1 MSKCRKTIRGL
12 SLVLMTAILFLS
24 SVISVY
30 GTDTEGSGTGGASYV
45 PGEVLVMY
53 REDVSEDQAEV
64 MAEEQGDEGVEL
76 ISETAEGNIAVVSVA
91 EDSSVEEAMEV
102 YAADDRVVAVSPN
115 YELELFDDTTVNDS
129 HFGRQTYLQQI
140 RVPQAWEI
148 VNQKE
153 HSKVKVA
160 VLDTGADIVHPDIEN
175 VLDLVNSREILNA
188 NGSMGPLQGD
198 GYQNGAYSSGGGH
211 GTHVSGIIAAQA
223 NNGEGIAGVGS
234 ALDNSVV
241 DLMVVDVF
249 SQDQKTSVSYV
260 LKGLEYARNAG
271 AKVINLSLGMRKTEI
286 GFYDDLLS
294 RMCRSLADEG
304 IIIICAAGNYGTG
317 DNGSIN
323 VIPSDYDSTISV
335 IAVDNN
341 MQKASSSC
349 YGSLKD
355 ISAPGVNIW
364 STIKGGSYGNM
375 NGTSMAA
382 PEVAGVAAMM
392 CSLNPELSVE
402 EVRTILQDTATDI
415 GTPGYDIYT
424 GAGIVN
430 AQKAVERAASI
441 YGGEEEVPLPYN
453 DIKKNDWFYDAAVY
467 MYKNKIMTGLEP
479 TVFGA
484 SEKVSRAQF
493 ATILYRAS
501 GENKIPFT
509 ARFPDVADGQFY
521 SEAVTWAAARGIITG
536 YENGAFGPG
545 DLITREQMAVL
556 LYRYVQYLGADTS
569 NKNSLSHFPDARS
582 VSPFAEE
589 AMQWANAEGI
599 ITGNGDG
606 TLAPT
611 AFADRAACAT
621 MMMRFIKKIGI

>member
-286 GFYDDLLS
+286 GLYDDLLS

>member
-12 SLVLMTAILFLS
+12 SLVFMTVILFLS

-45 PGEVLVMY
+45 PGDVLVMS

-271 AKVINLSLGMRKTEI
+271 AKVINLSLGMRKSEI
-286 GFYDDLLS
+286 GLYDDLLS

>member
-286 GFYDDLLS
+286 GLYDDLLS

-621 MMMRFIKKIGI
+621 MMMRFINKIGS

>member
-1 MSKCRKTIRGL
+1 MSKCRKAIRDL
-12 SLVLMTAILFLS
+12 SLVFMTTILILS
-24 SVISVY
+24 SVITVY
-30 GTDTEGSGTGGASYV
+30 GTDTEGSRTGSASYV
-45 PGEVLVMY
+45 PGEVLVLY

-64 MAEEQGDEGVEL
+64 MAEEQGDEGIEL
-76 ISETAEGNIAVVSVA
+76 ISETAEGNIGVVSVA

-115 YELELFDDTTVNDS
+115 YELELFNDTPVNDS
-129 HFGRQTYLQQI
+129 YFGRQAYLQQI

-160 VLDTGADIVHPDIEN
+160 VLDTGADIVHPDLKS
-175 VLDLVNSREILNA
+175 VLDLDNSREILNS

-198 GYQNGAYSSGGGH
+198 GYQNGVYSSGGGH

-271 AKVINLSLGMRKTEI
+271 AKVINLSLGMRKSEI
-286 GFYDDLLS
+286 GLYDDLLS

-364 STIKGGSYGNM
+364 STLKGGSYGNM

-430 AQKAVERAASI
+430 AQKAVERAASF
-441 YGGEEEVPLPYN
+441 YGGEEEVTLPYN

-501 GENKIPFT
+501 GENKTPFA
-509 ARFPDVADGQFY
+509 ARFPDVKDGQFY
-521 SEAVTWAAARGIITG
+521 SESVTWAADRGIITG
-536 YENGAFGPG
+536 YENGTFGPG
-545 DLITREQMAVL
+545 DFITREQMAVL

-569 NKNSLSHFPDARS
+569 NKNSLSHFPDAYS

-599 ITGNGDG
+599 MTGNGDG

-611 AFADRAACAT
+611 ASADRAACAT
-621 MMMRFIKKIGI
+621 MMMRFIKQIGI

>member
-1 MSKCRKTIRGL
+1 M
-12 SLVLMTAILFLS
+12 
-24 SVISVY
+24 
-30 GTDTEGSGTGGASYV
+30 
-45 PGEVLVMY
+45 
-53 REDVSEDQAEV
+53 
-64 MAEEQGDEGVEL
+64 
-76 ISETAEGNIAVVSVA
+76 
-91 EDSSVEEAMEV
+91 
-102 YAADDRVVAVSPN
+102 
-115 YELELFDDTTVNDS
+115 
-129 HFGRQTYLQQI
+129 
-140 RVPQAWEI
+140 PQAWEI

-286 GFYDDLLS
+286 GLYDDLLS

>member
-1 MSKCRKTIRGL
+1 MSKCRKTIKGL

-260 LKGLEYARNAG
+260 LKGLEYARSAG

-286 GFYDDLLS
+286 GLHDDLLS